1 MVEDGTNTFWLT
13 YIYGNPVIKYIQKQ
27 WCDKIEF
34 EYAGFL
40 QNKPRLMIGDFND
53 IKGGEEKQGGIIR
66 SVASYSL
73 FRRMLS
79 TLGMNDIKSVGGKY
93 TWVGKI
99 SKYTIMSKLDR
110 ATANCDWIDM
120 YPMASV
126 TLLPWIGSDH
136 RPLLLNTEGNNWK
149 KSKLF
154 RYDSR

>member
-1 MVEDGTNTFWLT
+1 
-13 YIYGNPVIKYIQKQ
+13 
-27 WCDKIEF
+27 
-34 EYAGFL
+34 
-40 QNKPRLMIGDFND
+40 MIGDFND

-93 TWVGKI
+93 TWLGKI

-120 YPMASV
+120 YQLRSYPGLDQTIDPYFSIQKEIIGRNLNFSDMIADEDF
-126 TLLPWIGSDH
+126 TLVCL
-136 RPLLLNTEGNNWK
+136 
-149 KSKLF
+149 KL
-154 RYDSR
+154 